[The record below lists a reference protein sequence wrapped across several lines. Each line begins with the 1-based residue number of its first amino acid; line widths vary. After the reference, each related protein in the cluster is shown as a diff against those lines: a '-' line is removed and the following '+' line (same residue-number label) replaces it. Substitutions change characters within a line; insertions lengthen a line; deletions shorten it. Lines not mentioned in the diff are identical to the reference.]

1 MIKSFFYLSIVAVLL
16 LSCSQ
21 SKKTNTGTDFETI
34 KLKGL
39 PVWQLKKE
47 VAADSYSIFNIDRTW
62 TKGSGVTTSR
72 NNIKK
77 EKERSKFTLSFDV
90 QRNKTTATTK
100 LSNNLFQSDLTL
112 FKEYINIPLR
122 TNELVKG
129 DITVKNAQLASFI
142 VRSKMTGPAAK
153 TNGQLYYNNFYYK
166 IHTKYKVGISGLEFS
181 IYNNDQLLATGN
193 TIGTIQLLKEQPE
206 ELKHVLMATLS
217 GLIFNRLNTQS

>member
-16 LSCSQ
+16 ISCSQ
-21 SKKTNTGTDFETI
+21 SKKTSTGTDFETI

-47 VAADSYSIFNIDRTW
+47 VAADGYSINNIDRSW
-62 TKGSGVTTSR
+62 TKGSGVITTR
-72 NNIKK
+72 NRIKK
-77 EKERSKFTLSFDV
+77 EKGRSKFTLSFDV
-90 QRNKTTATTK
+90 QRNQTTATTK

-112 FKEYINIPLR
+112 FKEYINVPLR

-129 DITVKNAQLASFI
+129 DITVKNALFGSFI
-142 VRSKMTGPAAK
+142 VSTKMTGVFAK
-153 TNGQLYYNNFYYK
+153 ANGQLYYNNILYT

-181 IYNNDQLLATGN
+181 IFNNNQLLATGN

-206 ELKHVLMATLS
+206 EIKHVLMATLS
-217 GLIFNRLNTQS
+217 GLIFNRLNTQ